1 MYGIEPLSWKV
12 LSLVLGIL
20 LSLMFVFE
28 SIVRKYL
35 KVEKRK
41 SFSYNHVNEKH
52 KKLDLTI
59 KISFMI
65 IFLIIVF
72 YLIMT
77 SSEPIWYLEPGFLVI
92 VFLVISETTRA
103 FMEWK
108 YEENQNAYIY
118 TIIQLVFAL
127 ILIAIIIFINSLN
140 LF

>member
-1 MYGIEPLSWKV
+1 MYGIEPLSWKA

-28 SIVRKYL
+28 SVMRKYL

-41 SFSYNHVNEKH
+41 SFSFNHVNEKH
-52 KKLDLTI
+52 KKIDLTI
-59 KISFMI
+59 KISFII
-65 IFLIIVF
+65 IFLITVF

-77 SSEPIWYLEPGFLVI
+77 SSEPIWYLEPSFLVI

-108 YEENQNAYIY
+108 YEENQKAYIY
-118 TIIQLVFAL
+118 TIIQLVFILML
-127 ILIAIIIFINSLN
+127 IGIIIFINYLN